1 MTNVCPLCGGELK
14 LGLSE
19 KSLICVKEGHLWFLL
34 EEAQPPSPNKG
45 FWKRIFG

>member
-14 LGLSE
+14 TGLSE

-34 EEAQPPSPNKG
+34 EEAKPPLTG